1 MTLTD
6 LIPSLSGKPRP
17 RKANRIETKLRK
29 AQEHLAAVREDNAKL
44 LDWQAGADDFFAILM
59 HDVVTTNAALGL
71 EQQLRDEAEAVAEQM
86 RVNRDE
92 WRDRA
97 LQLQARFGAQIAAE
111 DNANRIDVPPMIRP
125 IDGPEDMATGPI
137 DVRALWDARDA
148 GLLGPVL
155 DPGRAAT
162 H

>member
-1 MTLTD
+1 MTLAD
-6 LIPSLSGKPRP
+6 FIPVLSGKPRP
-17 RKANRIETKLRK
+17 RKANRIETRLRK
-29 AQEHLAAVREDNAKL
+29 AQFHLAAVREDNAKL
-44 LDWQAGADDFFAILM
+44 LDRQAAADDFFAILM
-59 HDVVTTNAALGL
+59 RDVVTTNAALGL
-71 EQQLRDEAEAVAEQM
+71 EQQLRAEAEQVAEEM

-155 DPGRAAT
+155 NPGCVT
-162 H
+162 TP